1 MSGPGPSWPSS
12 RWEVSDRQLSD
23 FLSCPLAGGYV
34 PVMRIED
41 IIRSKGAGVVTVEP
55 TATVEDLVALLGE
68 HRIGAV
74 VVSSDGVHI
83 AGIVSERDV
92 VRKLGTLGAAV
103 LAVPVS
109 EIMTT
114 TVHTCTPSDTL
125 EETAH
130 TMTYQRIRH
139 LPVVVHG
146 ELHGV
151 VSIGDVVKHRID
163 QLLDERNH
171 LLGYLHA

>member
-1 MSGPGPSWPSS
+1 
-12 RWEVSDRQLSD
+12 
-23 FLSCPLAGGYV
+23 
-34 PVMRIED
+34 MRIED
-41 IIRSKGAGVVTVEP
+41 IIRGKGAGVVTVGP
-55 TATVEDLVALLGE
+55 TASVEELVALLGE

-74 VVSSDGVHI
+74 VVSSDGRHI
-83 AGIVSERDV
+83 DGIVSERDV
-92 VRKLGTLGAAV
+92 VRKLGTLGADV
-103 LAVPVS
+103 LGLRVS
-109 EIMTT
+109 EIMTP
-114 TVHTCTPSDTL
+114 TVLTCGPADTL

-139 LPVVVHG
+139 LPVVVDG

-151 VSIGDVVKHRID
+151 ISIGDVVKHRID

>member
-1 MSGPGPSWPSS
+1 
-12 RWEVSDRQLSD
+12 
-23 FLSCPLAGGYV
+23 
-34 PVMRIED
+34 MRIED
-41 IIRSKGAGVVTVEP
+41 IVRGKGAEVVTIEPSASVEN
-55 TATVEDLVALLGE
+55 LVALLGE

-74 VVSSDGVHI
+74 VVSSDGLHI
-83 AGIVSERDV
+83 DGIVSERDV
-92 VRKLGTLGAAV
+92 VRELGTRGAAV
-103 LAVPVS
+103 LGRLVS
-109 EIMTT
+109 EIMTAN
-114 TVHTCTPSDTL
+114 VHTCGLNDSL

-139 LPVVVHG
+139 LPVVVDG

-151 VSIGDVVKHRID
+151 VSIGDVVKNRID

>member
-1 MSGPGPSWPSS
+1 MK
-12 RWEVSDRQLSD
+12 
-23 FLSCPLAGGYV
+23 
-34 PVMRIED
+34 IED

-55 TATVEDLVALLGE
+55 TATVAELVALLGE

-74 VVSSDGVHI
+74 VVSSDGVGVT
-83 AGIVSERDV
+83 GIVSERDV
-92 VRKLGTLGAAV
+92 VRKLGDVGAAV
-103 LAVPVS
+103 LTLPVS

-114 TVHTCTPSDTL
+114 SVHTCTPADTL

-139 LPVVVHG
+139 LPVVVDG
-146 ELHGV
+146 QLHGV
-151 VSIGDVVKHRID
+151 ISIGDVVKHRID

>member
-1 MSGPGPSWPSS
+1 MK
-12 RWEVSDRQLSD
+12 
-23 FLSCPLAGGYV
+23 
-34 PVMRIED
+34 IED

-55 TATVEDLVALLGE
+55 TATVEELVALLGE

-74 VVSSDGVHI
+74 VVSSDGVVVT
-83 AGIVSERDV
+83 GIVSERDV
-92 VRKLGTLGAAV
+92 VRKLGVVGASVLTL
-103 LAVPVS
+103 PVS

-114 TVHTCTPSDTL
+114 SVHTCTPSDTL

-139 LPVVVHG
+139 LPVIMDG
-146 ELHGV
+146 QLHGV
-151 VSIGDVVKHRID
+151 ISIGDVVKHRID

>member
-1 MSGPGPSWPSS
+1 
-12 RWEVSDRQLSD
+12 
-23 FLSCPLAGGYV
+23 
-34 PVMRIED
+34 MRIED
-41 IIRSKGAGVVTVEP
+41 IIRGKGADVVTVRPE
-55 TATVEDLVALLGE
+55 ATVDELVALLGE

-74 VVSSDGVHI
+74 VVSTDGAHVD
-83 AGIVSERDV
+83 GIVSERDV
-92 VRKLGTLGAAV
+92 VRKLGSIGADVLTLRV
-103 LAVPVS
+103 N
-109 EIMTT
+109 EIMTA
-114 TVHTCTPSDTL
+114 TVHTCTPADTL

-139 LPVVVHG
+139 LPVVVDG

-151 VSIGDVVKHRID
+151 ISIGDVVKHRID

>member
-1 MSGPGPSWPSS
+1 MK
-12 RWEVSDRQLSD
+12 
-23 FLSCPLAGGYV
+23 
-34 PVMRIED
+34 IED

-55 TATVEDLVALLGE
+55 TATVEELVALLGE

-74 VVSSDGVHI
+74 VVSSDGV
-83 AGIVSERDV
+83 AVTGIVSERDV
-92 VRKLGTLGAAV
+92 VRKLGAVGASVLTL
-103 LAVPVS
+103 PVS

-114 TVHTCTPSDTL
+114 SVLTCTPSDTL

-139 LPVVVHG
+139 LPVMVDG
-146 ELHGV
+146 QLHGV
-151 VSIGDVVKHRID
+151 ISIGDVVKHRID